1 MNYSDYDYEGLWF
14 DTFRKVLNLNQS
26 LNGLGLDKSQ
36 LREVST
42 SVFIAKTQ
50 RGIVRPEI
58 PEDEDEVT
66 VPTIPQ
72 KQHGNNGNGARSK
85 TDVPPA
91 SPKQINLIRSLLNNK
106 LVTTA
111 EQARLQEI
119 LSMTHLD
126 RHEAGDLLDYFFG
139 KSEKKDGQWVK
150 TTDGVLEERKARSAI
165 LA

>member
-1 MNYSDYDYEGLWF
+1 MDYNDYNYEGLWF
-14 DTFRKVLNLNQS
+14 EIYRKVLKQNAA
-26 LNGLGLDKSQ
+26 LNGAGLDKSQ

-42 SVFIAKTQ
+42 SVFIAMTQ
-50 RGIVRPEI
+50 RGISRPEI
-58 PEDEDEVT
+58 PEDENDVT
-66 VPTIPQ
+66 VPTMPP
-72 KQHGNNGNGARSK
+72 KHGNNGNGSRSK

-119 LSMTHLD
+119 LSLTHLD